1 MGKPEYVGID
11 QHNKINRRSF
21 NTTSNSNWIDH
32 IKSVLADLAG
42 QYSPTIAR
50 LIRGGQATRADL
62 IELLNTLRVKNAIS
76 AEDKGRILSNLQEV
90 HQAIRANR
98 SGSASM
104 QRTKSQGV
112 MDQIKKA
119 TTDIAK
125 TNSVQQAI
133 SNAEDI
139 AQRIGSELTEGQA
152 TQVMKPYLELI
163 EERIK

>member
-1 MGKPEYVGID
+1 MSKPEFVGLD
-11 QHNKINRRSF
+11 AHGKINKKSF
-21 NTTSNSNWIDH
+21 NLSTSANWIDH
-32 IKSVLADLAG
+32 IKAVLADLAS
-42 QYSPTIAR
+42 QFSPSIAR

-62 IELLNTLRVKNAIS
+62 IELLNTLRVQNAIS

-104 QRTKSQGV
+104 QRTKSQGK
-112 MDQIKKA
+112 MDQIKQA

-125 TNSVQQAI
+125 ANSVQQAI

-152 TQVMKPYLELI
+152 TKIMKPYLELI